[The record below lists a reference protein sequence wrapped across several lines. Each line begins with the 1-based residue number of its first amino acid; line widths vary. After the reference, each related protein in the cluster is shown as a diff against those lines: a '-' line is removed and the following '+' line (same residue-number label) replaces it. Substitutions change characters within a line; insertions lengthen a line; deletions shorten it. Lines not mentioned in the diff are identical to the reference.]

1 MVFLCP
7 TKTSIHIVCMCNIV
21 KFECAKSRRD
31 RFHMEKIYLK
41 VPPITWIQ
49 EDLAKNKTEQEKMIH
64 QRDQLVGIKVF
75 LIARLT
81 LGPLFF

>member
-49 EDLAKNKTEQEKMIH
+49 EDLAKNKTE
-64 QRDQLVGIKVF
+64 
-75 LIARLT
+75 
-81 LGPLFF
+81 